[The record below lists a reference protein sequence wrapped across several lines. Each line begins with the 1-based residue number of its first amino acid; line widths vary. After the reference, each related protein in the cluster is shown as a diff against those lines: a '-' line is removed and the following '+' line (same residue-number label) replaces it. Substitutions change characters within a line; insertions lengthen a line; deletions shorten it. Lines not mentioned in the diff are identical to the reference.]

1 MAKFELICYIAIEK
15 KHSLHLNFSQSIY
28 ACSKR
33 AYFPYTKC
41 NQLYVLFYN
50 QQIKDSV
57 YQIPPKQNKTI
68 FWILFKSRWLYKPVT
83 EEVICL
89 GGVEMRQKKPTL
101 DDIFHV

>member
-1 MAKFELICYIAIEK
+1 MAKFELICYIAIGK

-57 YQIPPKQNKTI
+57 YQIPPKQNKTKQS
-68 FWILFKSRWLYKPVT
+68 FGFYSNPVDST
-83 EEVICL
+83 NQLQEKWYV
-89 GGVEMRQKKPTL
+89 
-101 DDIFHV
+101 